1 MGHKIPKDTKV
12 YICFDNDEAGKKGS
26 ERVAKMVENGGYETH
41 IITLPEEVG
50 EAGDIT
56 DYFVKLGGSVDDL
69 FSKYAKPYPER
80 IDTSQ
85 FSQMSSEK
93 LLDTLGLTIK
103 YDAEN
108 KLATFFV

>member
-1 MGHKIPKDTKV
+1 
-12 YICFDNDEAGKKGS
+12 
-26 ERVAKMVENGGYETH
+26 
-41 IITLPEEVG
+41 VG

-85 FSQMSSEK
+85 FSQISSEQ

-108 KLATFFV
+108 KLATSWDRHHSKAPDNTKRFEGNRRSCDGYHSRARTKSGDSDI